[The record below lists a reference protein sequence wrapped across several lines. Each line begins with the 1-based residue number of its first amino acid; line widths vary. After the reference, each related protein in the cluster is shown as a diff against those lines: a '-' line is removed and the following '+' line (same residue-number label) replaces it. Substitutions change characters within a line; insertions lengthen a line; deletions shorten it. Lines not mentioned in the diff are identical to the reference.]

1 MAQGEISNYFI
12 DGAVATSNGYRSKK
26 VNIPFATNTKST
38 GPRLNVKLVYSKF
51 DPADGDAEFR
61 AAFPSIRNKAA
72 NRFILHYFPE
82 YYTFYRVLVRN
93 KERSIGSF
101 IDTQEM
107 GYRRLREAI
116 KDNLLP
122 RYYTSATKPET
133 ESVVMAFL
141 NQFRFGLTASE
152 VETLKFSTGQSSPIY
167 NKIRN
172 LQAPAAT
179 ELAYFYT
186 HSPVEMKT
194 LLTLLELIPTGTQ
207 VDASFE
213 LFNSDENITPGSKT
227 TTLQIS
233 SFMADSQAA
242 NDGLSAYQQQLD
254 GFEGS
259 LPINLN
265 FTDMQKGVF
274 TILNGV
280 IMQNLMRDLT
290 DVHNS
295 ATVGGPY
302 LDFAAADSLEI
313 TFGTK
318 REHGDVPSKTCI
330 ASIKY
335 FVAQSSLSQ
344 QHMRVGYM
352 TNILYNKEFSNQLVL
367 STLKN
372 YEFLVRS
379 MRAADALGGPNLSF
393 TNFLDENAGDFG
405 LEGNTVWE
413 DIPNPAA
420 VIEDMNLKEA
430 VRLGIIDLEDVKHLE
445 KGFEAFLTP
454 EQLERYKREVLENP
468 EFQKKLKAAKK
479 KMAFSTAK
487 DINKIII
494 GFLEGSPEGV
504 GIKKNSPL
512 GQFIRKIGIQELAM
526 EAMICATF
534 GLAPSFARIG
544 RAAQGAL
551 QQTQAGIQQGG
562 GLIKDAAT
570 DIAVTAAKIRLA
582 QLGRP
587 PKPPKSS
594 IKLPKPDK
602 KMFEPPTLDKE
613 LWESLKKS
621 ILDSLMKGAMEVI
634 KALAALLK
642 ELCKINNPYAQ
653 DEGATD
659 VGDLVRDNLDQNFKD
674 APAISNE
681 SALDQMFGNDGLTPE
696 QVLGDGINRGYL
708 SDLSVI
714 LTSMEICFLFT
725 DRSQV
730 TDFTLDK
737 IVDFNLTYPDLQI
750 QQNLNTPTAV
760 LSFFANLSRFVD
772 ITDLCNK
779 IATDLYNA
787 NIDNI
792 CLVEEKAPEL
802 IDKILED
809 LATNGMELDSPFPY
823 NLQCPLRED
832 YINNPLVS
840 STIPSFLE
848 SVQEAVEIEFVNGLS
863 AALQILKEPVIT
875 SSKSSSKIADT
886 LQAAG
891 LLGGTGQGPDQFSE
905 FGPDLDAAAAD
916 KADDIMKKVTD
927 VFATIQEKI
936 ENLDQYCDVATLLGA
951 EGQDIVGITSAI
963 ISVLLNF
970 TRDPGF
976 INAIRDIDR
985 RLSELSA
992 AANSAAGL
1000 SSVAT
1005 QYEFPV
1011 SFREDFAAYIDK
1023 QSAEVAFGAI
1033 APAWNGADPDINL
1046 SDIKTLATTN
1056 SSLPDP
1062 TTDVNNNFGHLKAT
1076 SAAPRSSG
1084 GWLPLTLDYRFP
1096 TKAVPFIEEEGN
1108 LIDETTGD
1116 PVRVGGKIIPKFVV
1130 RDSNTPDDYLR
1141 LTFLPASSAGAD
1153 VQFSMNSNLFGNS
1166 FLSQFSADES
1176 LSRDYSN
1183 STAQFDMNTYVTPFA
1198 SVLYSKLR
1206 ANNVTTLA
1214 GVSEH
1219 SWQVAAQ
1226 IMAKNPDAGSDYDLA
1241 GHQGRRKESQ
1251 ATISS
1256 ILFPALYAGHAETM
1270 FDFIL
1275 KNGIFDTPRLD
1286 SLNFF
1291 FDNRGCIPDN
1301 VADLLDMGPGTSACG
1316 TSILDEVNE
1325 ELLQALCHDGADPDD
1340 LNPQGT
1346 QIRDVV
1352 RHFSFLVLLQ
1362 IHIAQFVVKNIFV
1375 FSAFEIDDLL
1385 TMGTIKEFMAVNI
1398 RNQVQ
1403 SLIETKPIVG
1413 ENLVKYYNKKI
1424 QRATVINQGGL
1435 LDTDGNVVFPPTKR
1449 FRQSDVPAII
1459 EYMTK
1464 DRITKSRCAVANAV
1478 KRSSS
1483 LTSPKDFDRV
1493 FVEDVLT
1500 VVPSFFGARIVG
1512 TQYRPGALDPP
1523 MLQVRQHDSD
1533 TDAPMNKFYPSLPT
1547 VQPGSPEGDTARPQ
1561 LLNNIPSYFGGSE
1574 GIKHQASL
1582 SPAVWRG
1589 FNRKMKYGKIVLERQ
1604 VVWDSVV
1611 STNNEGI
1618 PQIFEKTTGFEYGL
1632 EKDLFEQ
1639 VLYNQL
1645 MRGAWIAGVDFQLA
1659 LEFTNLRFK
1668 YNIVYYMPTVHHGS
1682 GAQDDQPGSIEDI
1695 FGGATPFYNKSSGGT
1710 RSDHKLHGMELS
1722 RYVLTSLSPTAE
1734 LPLSPSIDTLES
1746 EAVLRRI
1753 ENPEPPTLDNPQ
1765 GGPYFEEVQRPV
1777 LQTLLSN
1784 YGTTV
1789 SDSELELI
1797 VNDPVFKDYFDK
1809 SINRSVTSLVPILE
1823 NFYLTSNF
1831 FPKMDN
1837 ILQGAKDRCLGIYI
1851 DSILNQTPQPP
1862 RRTVSPQALAA
1873 AGKDPEDPL
1882 AGLTTS
1888 ARDFIL
1894 KMLIETPINI
1904 LRGVAET
1911 MDPHVGI
1918 TKIIREVTAIAFNEM
1933 AKGMDVSPPVRF
1945 LRDGP
1950 APQMQQG
1957 PTGAGQDGPAYADN
1971 APAGTQMYTYDDDPE
1986 LEYARAPGGEWMVRT
2001 RGFTTKWTSLPPGG
2015 GATGI
2020 NTADLEV
2027 NAVPL
2032 NAADYYSSLPEQ
2044 LRGLVEYKIPGD
2056 VVNDYA
2062 TFTNLA
2068 GDETFWAT
2076 RKRAASESWENATRV
2091 TSPTLIQRLADNAVP
2106 RYSTAQHGTTLNQ
2119 ADLDAAA
2126 AEIQASL
2133 AELPASR
2140 PPLSEV
2146 DPGPNVVNEDVR
2158 ILQAK
2163 LQGLAATQ
2171 DPPSVLSIGH
2181 WSSLPGWEVDGR
2193 FGDRT
2198 KISVEALQTWAV
2210 GQDWAT
2216 TVSMDGAMDDAT
2228 WDALERALTEQAE
2241 AHLEAQAGTGGGI
2254 LPNLKGEN
2262 IMKLLFC
2269 LLEMGMQDAKT
2280 GFNLGNGPKNS
2291 PDWENFVGLPDGNTS
2306 PNLGPGSN
2314 SFAAFIGNPVDF
2326 KKTKDEGMV
2335 FPDSILTYA
2344 QGDPDPRDP
2353 RNTIP
2358 DDLRGS
2364 IFPKFSMDGVDF
2376 TGTLLG
2382 LLMLPP
2388 GPFGIVYLLLMLLG
2402 KELEDALT
2410 PDEDG
2415 TATDGPTNVSEEQS
2429 GERC

>member
-1 MAQGEISNYFI
+1 MATGEISNYFI
-12 DGAVATSNGYRSKK
+12 DGAAATSNGYRSKK
-26 VNIPFATNTKST
+26 VNIPFATNTKSA
-38 GPRLNVKLVYSKF
+38 GPRLNVKLVYPKF
-51 DPADGDAEFR
+51 DRANGDAAFR
-61 AAFPSIRNKAA
+61 GASSSINNKAA
-72 NRFILHYFPE
+72 NRLILHYFPE

-93 KERSIGSF
+93 KDRSLGSF
-101 IDTQEM
+101 IDDQEM

-116 KDNLLP
+116 KEGLQSG
-122 RYYTSATKPET
+122 YYTSATKPAT
-133 ESVVMAFL
+133 ESVVIAFL
-141 NQFRFGLTASE
+141 NKFRFGLTASE
-152 VETLKFSTGQSSPIY
+152 VDILKMSTGQSSPIY
-167 NKIRN
+167 NKIRS
-172 LQAPAAT
+172 LQAPAPT

-207 VDASFE
+207 VSTSFE

-233 SFMADSQAA
+233 SFMADNKAA

-274 TILNGV
+274 TILNSV
-280 IMQNLMRDLT
+280 IMPNLMRDIT
-290 DVHNS
+290 DVHNM

-302 LDFAAADSLEI
+302 LDFSDADSLQI
-313 TFGTK
+313 TFGTR

-335 FVAQSSLSQ
+335 FVAHSSLSQ

-352 TNILYNKEFSNQLVL
+352 TNILYNKEFSDQLVL

-372 YEFLVRS
+372 YEFLVRAMKAS
-379 MRAADALGGPNLSF
+379 ELFGGPNLSF
-393 TNFLDENAGDFG
+393 TQFLDENKGDFG
-405 LEGNTVWE
+405 LEGNTIWE

-420 VIEDMNLKEA
+420 AVEDMNLKEA
-430 VRLGIIDLEDVKHLE
+430 VRLGIIDLEDVKGLE
-445 KGFEAFLTP
+445 KGFQASLTP
-454 EQLERYKREVLENP
+454 EQLERYKREVTENP

-487 DINKIII
+487 DINKVII
-494 GFLEGSPEGV
+494 GFLEGGPEGL
-504 GIKKNSPL
+504 GIKKDSPL
-512 GQFIRKIGIQELAM
+512 GLFIRKIGIQDLAM

-534 GLAPSFARIG
+534 GLAPSFARVG

-551 QQTQAGIQQGG
+551 QQTQAASQQA
-562 GLIKDAAT
+562 DAA
-570 DIAVTAAKIRLA
+570 VTSLAAKAAKIRLA
-582 QLGRP
+582 QLGNP
-587 PKPPKSS
+587 PKPPEPS
-594 IKLPKPDK
+594 ITMPKVDK
-602 KMFEPPTLDKE
+602 KKFEPPTLDKE
-613 LWESLKKS
+613 VWEKLRKS
-621 ILDSLMKGAMEVI
+621 VLDGLMKGAMEVI
-634 KALAALLK
+634 KSLAALLK
-642 ELCKINNPYAQ
+642 ELCTINNPYAQ

-696 QVLGDGINRGYL
+696 QVLGDGSIDNKGYL

-730 TDFTLDK
+730 SDFTLEK
-737 IVDFNLTYPDLQI
+737 IVDFNLTSPDPQI
-750 QQNLNTPTAV
+750 KQNLNTPTAV

-823 NLQCPLRED
+823 NLQCPLRKD
-832 YINNPLVS
+832 YISNPLVTT
-840 STIPSFLE
+840 TIPDFLGA
-848 SVQEAVEIEFVNGLS
+848 VQEAVEIEFVNGLS

-875 SSKSSSKIADT
+875 SSESSAQIAGT
-886 LQAAG
+886 LRATG

-905 FGPDLDAAAAD
+905 FGPDLDAAAAA
-916 KADDIMKKVTD
+916 KSDDIMKKVTEI
-927 VFATIQEKI
+927 FGTIQDKVDHI
-936 ENLDQYCDVATLLGA
+936 DQFCDVGALLGV
-951 EGQDIVGITSAI
+951 EGQDLVGVTQAI
-963 ISVLLNF
+963 ISVLSNF
-970 TRDPGF
+970 VQHPDF
-976 INAIRDIDR
+976 INAVRDIDR

-992 AANSAAGL
+992 AANSSAGL

-1011 SFREDFAAYIDK
+1011 SFREEFASYIDK
-1023 QSAEVAFGAI
+1023 QSAEVQAAFGTF
-1033 APAWNGADPDINL
+1033 APLWNGEDPNINL
-1046 SDIKTLATTN
+1046 VDTKQLATRTIQ
-1056 SSLPDP
+1056 SPVSQE
-1062 TTDVNNNFGHLKAT
+1062 FGQLKAT
-1076 SAAPRSSG
+1076 SNAPSPIAG
-1084 GWLPLTLDYRFP
+1084 KFMPLTLDYRFP
-1096 TKAVPFIEEEGN
+1096 TKAAPFIEEDG
-1108 LIDETTGD
+1108 TTIAIG
-1116 PVRVGGKIIPKFVV
+1116 GGKRIPRFVV
-1130 RDSNTPDDYLR
+1130 RPSNTPDDYLR
-1141 LTFLPASSAGAD
+1141 LTFSPASSAGAD
-1153 VQFSMNSNLFGNS
+1153 VQFSMNSDLFGNS
-1166 FLSQFSADES
+1166 FLSHFSSDEP
-1176 LSRDYSN
+1176 LSRDYTITEG
-1183 STAQFDMNTYVTPFA
+1183 TAGGTNINTYLTPFTN
-1198 SVLYSKLR
+1198 VLYSKLR
-1206 ANNVTTLA
+1206 ASA
-1214 GVSEH
+1214 GLGG
-1219 SWQVAAQ
+1219 QQLFAA
-1226 IMAKNPDAGSDYDLA
+1226 AASFAESLRKDPDAGSDFDLTE
-1241 GHQGRRKESQ
+1241 HQSERIQVKG
-1251 ATISS
+1251 TISS
-1256 ILFPALYAGHAETM
+1256 ILFPALYAGQTEAM
-1270 FDFIL
+1270 FDFIQR
-1275 KNGIFDTPRLD
+1275 NGIFDTPRLD

-1301 VADLLDMGPGTSACG
+1301 VADLLDMGPGTNACG
-1316 TSILDEVNE
+1316 PSILDEVNE

-1375 FSAFEIDDLL
+1375 FSAFEIDDLMTL
-1385 TMGTIKEFMAVNI
+1385 GTIKEFMAVNI

-1424 QRATVINQGGL
+1424 QRAPVINQGGL
-1435 LDTDGNVVFPPTKR
+1435 LDTDGNVVFSPTKR

-1478 KRSSS
+1478 KRSSD

-1493 FVEDVLT
+1493 FVEDILT
-1500 VVPSFFGARIVG
+1500 VVPSFFGARILG
-1512 TQYRPGALDPP
+1512 TQYTPNPHSSQP
-1523 MLQVRQHDSD
+1523 VIQVRQQSSTTGVSENGFYAGLHTSPSHD
-1533 TDAPMNKFYPSLPT
+1533 
-1547 VQPGSPEGDTARPQ
+1547 PGGHIDERTA
-1561 LLNNIPSYFGGSE
+1561 LMNNIPSYFGGSE
-1574 GIKHQASL
+1574 GVLTGNWVGTAE
-1582 SPAVWRG
+1582 PAMWRG
-1589 FNRKMKYGKIVLERQ
+1589 FDRQMKYGKIVLERQ
-1604 VVWDSVV
+1604 VIWDSVERHGGGV
-1611 STNNEGI
+1611 PPI
-1618 PQIFEKTTGFEYGL
+1618 LEKTTGAEYGL

-1639 VLYNQL
+1639 VLYNDSL
-1645 MRGAWIAGVDFQLA
+1645 KTGGNSPGADLSVPLG
-1659 LEFTNLRFK
+1659 FTNLRFK
-1668 YNIVYYMPTVHHGS
+1668 YNIVYYMPTVHS
-1682 GAQDDQPGSIEDI
+1682 PTSDQPMAIYEI
-1695 FGGATPFYNKSSGGT
+1695 FSQNYPFYANSFHGT
-1710 RSDHKLHGMELS
+1710 RADHKLSGMELS
-1722 RYVLTSLSPTAE
+1722 RYVLTSLNGH
-1734 LPLSPSIDTLES
+1734 LPLRSYISTDDEEET
-1746 EAVLRRI
+1746 I
-1753 ENPEPPTLDNPQ
+1753 EVVNYPQ
-1765 GGPYFEEVQRPV
+1765 PGGTVNTVYQTIRRPV
-1777 LQTLLSN
+1777 LQNVLSS

-1789 SDSELELI
+1789 SDSELQLI
-1797 VNDPVFKDYFDK
+1797 VLDDVFKDYFDK
-1809 SINRSVTSLVPILE
+1809 SINRSVTALVPILE
-1823 NFYLTSNF
+1823 NFYLTTNF

-1851 DSILNQTPQPP
+1851 DSILDQTPQPP
-1862 RRTVSPQALAA
+1862 APTVSPQALAA
-1873 AGKDPEDPL
+1873 AGMDPEDPF

-1918 TKIIREVTAIAFNEM
+1918 SKIIRDISAAVFNEM
-1933 AKGMDVSPPVRF
+1933 AKGIDVSPPVKF

-1950 APQMQQG
+1950 TPQ
-1957 PTGAGQDGPAYADN
+1957 PTSPPPGAGQDGPAYADN
-1971 APAGTQMYTYDDDPE
+1971 APAGTQMYTYGHDSE
-1986 LEYARAPGGEWMVRT
+1986 LEYARVPGGGWMIRK
-2001 RGFTTKWTSLPPGG
+2001 RGFTTKWTTLPPGG
-2015 GATGI
+2015 GTTGI
-2020 NTADLEV
+2020 NIVDLER
-2027 NAVPL
+2027 NAEPL
-2032 NAADYYSSLPEQ
+2032 NAASYYSLLPEQ

-2076 RKRAASESWENATRV
+2076 RKRSANTSWEESTRV
-2091 TSPTLIQRLADNAVP
+2091 TSPTLIQRLTDNAVP

-2119 ADLDAAA
+2119 ADLDEAA

-2140 PPLSEV
+2140 PTLSINA
-2146 DPGPNVVNEDVR
+2146 PGPNVVNEDVR

-2163 LQGLAATQ
+2163 LEGLAANQ
-2171 DPPSVLSIGH
+2171 DPPSVLSIGIA
-2181 WSSLPGWEVDGR
+2181 PQGVDGR
-2193 FGDRT
+2193 FGPAT
-2198 KISVEALQTWAV
+2198 KASVEALQA
-2210 GQDWAT
+2210 WAT
-2216 TVSMDGAMDDAT
+2216 NVPMTGEMDGAT
-2228 WDALERALTEQAE
+2228 WAALEDALTEQAQ
-2241 AHLEAQAGTGGGI
+2241 AHLEAQAGTGGGL

-2262 IMKLLFC
+2262 IMNLLFC
-2269 LLEMGMQDAKT
+2269 LLEMGMQEAAT

-2291 PDWENFVGLPDGNTS
+2291 PDWTRFTANSDSLTMGPPGFGENSRSL
-2306 PNLGPGSN
+2306 
-2314 SFAAFIGNPVDF
+2314 AAFIGNPVVAFGDGTGNGNIGDVRL
-2326 KKTKDEGMV
+2326 KYGV
-2335 FPDSILTYA
+2335 
-2344 QGDPDPRDP
+2344 GDPDPRDP

-2358 DDLRGS
+2358 QELRDNL
-2364 IFPKFSMDGVDF
+2364 FPRITMDGVDF
-2376 TGTLLG
+2376 TGTFLG

-2415 TATDGPTNVSEEQS
+2415 TTTDGATNVSEEQS
-2429 GERC
+2429 AERC

>member
-12 DGAVATSNGYRSKK
+12 DGAAAISDGYRSKK
-26 VNIPFATNTKST
+26 VNIPFATNTKSI
-38 GPRLNVKLVYSKF
+38 GPRLNVKLTYSKF
-51 DPADGDAEFR
+51 DSANGDAEFR
-61 AAFPSIRNKAA
+61 AAIPNIKNKAA

-101 IDTQEM
+101 IDIQEM
-107 GYRRLREAI
+107 GYRRLRRAI
-116 KDNLLP
+116 KDSIQP
-122 RYYTSATKPET
+122 RYYTSATKPAT

-141 NQFRFGLTASE
+141 NQFKFGLTASE
-152 VETLKFSTGQSSPIY
+152 VEALKFSTGQSSPIY

-172 LQAPAAT
+172 LHAPAAT

-207 VDASFE
+207 VSTSFE

-233 SFMADSQAA
+233 SFMADNKAA

-302 LDFAAADSLEI
+302 LDFSAADSLEI
-313 TFGTK
+313 TFGKK
-318 REHGDVPSKTCI
+318 REHGTTATKTAI
-330 ASIKY
+330 SSIKY

-379 MRAADALGGPNLSF
+379 MRAADAFGGPNLSF

-405 LEGNTVWE
+405 LEGNTIWE

-420 VIEDMNLKEA
+420 VVEDMNLKEA
-430 VRLGIIDLEDVKHLE
+430 VRLGIIDLEDVKNLE

-454 EQLERYKREVLENP
+454 EQLERYKREVIENP
-468 EFQKKLKAAKK
+468 EFQKKLKAAKR

-551 QQTQAGIQQGG
+551 QQTQAATE
-562 GLIKDAAT
+562 AAGAT
-570 DIAVTAAKIRLA
+570 ATSLVATAAKIRLA

-587 PKPPKSS
+587 PKPPKPS
-594 IKLPKPDK
+594 IKLPKANK

-621 ILDSLMKGAMEVI
+621 MLDSLMKGAMEVI
-634 KALAALLK
+634 KSLAALLK

-681 SALDQMFGNDGLTPE
+681 SALDQMFGSDGLTPE
-696 QVLGDGINRGYL
+696 QVLGDGTIDNRGYL
-708 SDLSVI
+708 SDLSAI

-730 TDFTLDK
+730 SDFTLDK
-737 IVDFNLTYPDLQI
+737 IVDFNLTYPDPQI

-823 NLQCPLRED
+823 NLQCPLRAD
-832 YINNPLVS
+832 YISNPLVS
-840 STIPSFLE
+840 STIPSFLG
-848 SVQEAVEIEFVNGLS
+848 SIQEAVEIEFVNGLS

-886 LQAAG
+886 LRSTG
-891 LLGGTGQGPDQFSE
+891 LIGGTGQGPDQFSE
-905 FGPDLDAAAAD
+905 FGPDLDAAAAA
-916 KADDIMKKVTD
+916 KSDDIMKQVND
-927 VFATIQEKI
+927 VFGTIQNKI
-936 ENLDQYCDVATLLGA
+936 DHLDQFCDVGALLGV
-951 EGQDIVGITSAI
+951 EGQDLVGVTQTIM
-963 ISVLLNF
+963 SVLSNF
-970 TRDPGF
+970 VQNPDF
-976 INAIRDIDR
+976 INAVRDIDR

-1011 SFREDFAAYIDK
+1011 SFREDFASYIDK
-1023 QSAEVAFGAI
+1023 QSAEVGSAFGTI
-1033 APAWNGADPDINL
+1033 APRWNGEDPN
-1046 SDIKTLATTN
+1046 IKLTETKQLAMRTIQAPV
-1056 SSLPDP
+1056 SQE
-1062 TTDVNNNFGHLKAT
+1062 FGQLKAIS
-1076 SAAPRSSG
+1076 SAPTPIAG
-1084 GWLPLTLDYRFP
+1084 KFMPLTLNYKFP
-1096 TKAVPFIEEEGN
+1096 TKAVHFIEEEGN
-1108 LIDETTGD
+1108 LTDATTGN
-1116 PVRVGGKIIPKFVV
+1116 PVRVGGKIIPRFVV
-1130 RDSNTPDDYLR
+1130 RPSNAPDDYLR
-1141 LTFLPASSAGAD
+1141 LTFSPASSAGAD
-1153 VQFSMNSNLFGNS
+1153 VQFSMNSDLFGNG
-1166 FLSQFSADES
+1166 FLSQFSDPGP
-1176 LSRDYSN
+1176 LSRDYSIT
-1183 STAQFDMNTYVTPFA
+1183 SGAPGGTDINTYVSPFTN
-1198 SVLYSKLR
+1198 VLYSKLR
-1206 ANNVTTLA
+1206 SKGVTTINGLT
-1214 GVSEH
+1214 EPIFD
-1219 SWQVAAQ
+1219 
-1226 IMAKNPDAGSDYDLA
+1226 IMTKNPDAGSDFDLP
-1241 GHQGRRKESQ
+1241 SQ
-1251 ATISS
+1251 LSERIHVKGTISS
-1256 ILFPALYAGHAETM
+1256 ILFPALYAGQTEAM

-1275 KNGIFDTPRLD
+1275 SNGIFDTPRLD

-1301 VADLLDMGPGTSACG
+1301 VADLLDMGPGISACG
-1316 TSILDEVNE
+1316 PSILDEVNE

-1375 FSAFEIDDLL
+1375 FSAFEIDDLM

-1424 QRATVINQGGL
+1424 QRAPVINQGGL

-1478 KRSSS
+1478 KRSSN
-1483 LTSPKDFDRV
+1483 LTNPKDFDRV

-1500 VVPSFFGARIVG
+1500 VVPSFFGARICG
-1512 TQYRPGALDPP
+1512 TQWIPGVNVSPRI
-1523 MLQVRQHDSD
+1523 QVRQLDSSTD
-1533 TDAPMNKFYPSLPT
+1533 TPMNAFYNGLPAGLG
-1547 VQPGSPEGDTARPQ
+1547 PGLHARVA

-1574 GIKHQASL
+1574 GVLKGNWAVDEGR
-1582 SPAVWRG
+1582 PAKWRG
-1589 FNRKMKYGKIVLERQ
+1589 FDRQMKYGKIVLERQ
-1604 VVWDSVV
+1604 VIWDSVARPHGAGLPV
-1611 STNNEGI
+1611 PRILER
-1618 PQIFEKTTGFEYGL
+1618 TTGAEYGL

-1639 VLYNQL
+1639 VLYNEL
-1645 MRGAWIAGVDFQLA
+1645 LKTGAGVMATGADLSVP

-1668 YNIVYYMPTVHHGS
+1668 YNIVYYMPTVS
-1682 GAQDDQPGSIEDI
+1682 NQASNDQPTTI
-1695 FGGATPFYNKSSGGT
+1695 FEIYSQDNPFYSDPSHGT
-1710 RSDHKLHGMELS
+1710 RADHKLRYPSGPELS
-1722 RYVLTSLSPTAE
+1722 RYVLTSLNGH
-1734 LPLSPSIDTLES
+1734 LPLRSSISTDDTEFISITQQVPGDANLDGI
-1746 EAVLRRI
+1746 EAPGETVL
-1753 ENPEPPTLDNPQ
+1753 Q
-1765 GGPYFEEVQRPV
+1765 EVRQNRPV
-1777 LQTLLSN
+1777 LKTILSE

-1789 SDSELELI
+1789 SDSELQLI
-1797 VNDPVFKDYFDK
+1797 VNDAVFKDYFDK

-1862 RRTVSPQALAA
+1862 GRTVSPQALAA
-1873 AGKDPEDPL
+1873 AGMDPEDPL

-1918 TKIIREVTAIAFNEM
+1918 TKIIREITAHVFNEM
-1933 AKGMDVSPPVRF
+1933 AKGIDVSPPVKF

-1950 APQMQQG
+1950 TPQPQQG
-1957 PTGAGQDGPAYADN
+1957 PPAAGQEGPAYADN

-1986 LEYARAPGGEWMVRT
+1986 LEYARVPGGEWMVRK
-2001 RGFTTKWTSLPPGG
+2001 RGFTTKWTPLAPGG
-2015 GATGI
+2015 STGI
-2020 NTADLEV
+2020 NIADLV
-2027 NAVPL
+2027 QHAVPL
-2032 NAADYYSSLPEQ
+2032 NAADYYSLLPEQ

-2062 TFTNLA
+2062 TFTNID
-2068 GDETFWAT
+2068 GTETFWAT
-2076 RKRAASESWENATRV
+2076 RKRAANKSWTEATRV
-2091 TSPTLIQRLADNAVP
+2091 TSPTLIQRLVDNAVP
-2106 RYSTAQHGTTLNQ
+2106 RYSTAQHGTTLTQ
-2119 ADLDAAA
+2119 TDLDENAAA
-2126 AEIQASL
+2126 IQASL

-2140 PPLSEV
+2140 PELSI
-2146 DPGPNVVNEDVR
+2146 DNPGPGVVNEDVR
-2158 ILQAK
+2158 ILQSK
-2163 LQGLAATQ
+2163 LEGLAANQ
-2171 DPPSVLSIGH
+2171 DPPSVLSIGIA
-2181 WSSLPGWEVDGR
+2181 PQGVDGR
-2193 FGDRT
+2193 FGNAT
-2198 KISVEALQTWAV
+2198 KASVEALQA
-2210 GQDWAT
+2210 WAT
-2216 TVSMDGAMDDAT
+2216 NVPATGVMDGAT
-2228 WDALERALTEQAE
+2228 WAALEDALTEQAQ

-2254 LPNLKGEN
+2254 LPNIKGED

-2269 LLEMGMQDAKT
+2269 LLEMGMQDAAT

-2291 PDWENFVGLPDGNTS
+2291 PDWQNFVGTPGG
-2306 PNLGPGSN
+2306 PPGFGPGSN
-2314 SFAAFIGNPVDF
+2314 TLANFIGNPIDF
-2326 KKTKDEGMV
+2326 VQSASPMEPVLKYSQGM
-2335 FPDSILTYA
+2335 D
-2344 QGDPDPRDP
+2344 DPRDP
-2353 RNTIP
+2353 RNNIP
-2358 DDLRGS
+2358 QELRDNL
-2364 IFPKFSMDGVDF
+2364 FPRITMDGVDF
-2376 TGTLLG
+2376 TGTFLG

-2402 KELEDALT
+2402 KELEGALT

-2415 TATDGPTNVSEEQS
+2415 TAVDGNQLVSGEQS

>member
-1 MAQGEISNYFI
+1 MAQGEISSYFI
-12 DGAVATSNGYRSKK
+12 DGAAATSNGYRSKK
-26 VNIPFATNTKST
+26 ANIPFATNTKST
-38 GPRLNVKLVYSKF
+38 GPRLNVKLLYSKF
-51 DPADGDAEFR
+51 DPANGDADFR

-82 YYTFYRVLVRN
+82 YYTFYRVLVRD

-107 GYRRLREAI
+107 GYRRLRETI

-122 RYYTSATKPET
+122 RYYTSATKPAT

-233 SFMADSQAA
+233 SFMADNKAA
-242 NDGLSAYQQQLD
+242 NDGLGAYQQQLD

-379 MRAADALGGPNLSF
+379 MRAADAFGGPNLSF
-393 TNFLDENAGDFG
+393 TDFLDENAGDFG

-420 VIEDMNLKEA
+420 VVEDMNLKEA
-430 VRLGIIDLEDVKHLE
+430 VRLGIIDLEDVKSLE

-454 EQLERYKREVLENP
+454 EQLDRYKREVIENP
-468 EFQKKLKAAKK
+468 EFQKKLKAAKR

-544 RAAQGAL
+544 RAAQSAL
-551 QQTQAGIQQGG
+551 QQTQAGTSRGASLGG
-562 GLIKDAAT
+562 TATSLAAK
-570 DIAVTAAKIRLA
+570 AAKIRLA

-587 PKPPKSS
+587 PKAPKPS
-594 IKLPKPDK
+594 IKLPKVNK

-621 ILDSLMKGAMEVI
+621 MLDSLMKGAMEVI
-634 KALAALLK
+634 KSLAALLK

-696 QVLGDGINRGYL
+696 QVLGDGTIDNKGYL
-708 SDLSVI
+708 SDLSAI

-840 STIPSFLE
+840 STIPSFLG

-875 SSKSSSKIADT
+875 SSESTAQIAGV

-891 LLGGTGQGPDQFSE
+891 LIGGTGPGPDQFSE
-905 FGPDLDAAAAD
+905 FGPDLDASAAD
-916 KADDIMKKVTD
+916 KADDIMKKVTE
-927 VFATIQEKI
+927 VFQTIEDKI
-936 ENLDQYCDVATLLGA
+936 NHLDRYCDVGALLGV
-951 EGQDIVGITSAI
+951 EGQDLVGVTQTI

-970 TRDPGF
+970 VQQGDF
-976 INAIRDIDR
+976 INAIRDLDR

-1011 SFREDFAAYIDK
+1011 SFREDFASYIDK
-1023 QSAEVAFGAI
+1023 QSAEVQAAFGTFS
-1033 APAWNGADPDINL
+1033 PTWNGTDPNINL
-1046 SDIKTLATTN
+1046 VDTKQLATRTIQRPV
-1056 SSLPDP
+1056 SQE
-1062 TTDVNNNFGHLKAT
+1062 FGQLKAT
-1076 SAAPRSSG
+1076 SNAPSPIAG
-1084 GWLPLTLDYRFP
+1084 KFMPLTLDYRFP
-1096 TKAVPFIEEEGN
+1096 TKAAPFIEEDGN
-1108 LIDETTGD
+1108 LLNEITGL

-1166 FLSQFSADES
+1166 FLSQFSDPGP
-1176 LSRDYSN
+1176 LSRDYSIT
-1183 STAQFDMNTYVTPFA
+1183 SGTPGGTDINTYVSPFTN
-1198 SVLYSKLR
+1198 VLYSKLR
-1206 ANNVTTLA
+1206 ASAGLGGQQIGTA
-1214 GVSEH
+1214 AAAFGVS
-1219 SWQVAAQ
+1219 
-1226 IMAKNPDAGSDYDLA
+1226 MRKDPDAGSDFDLTE
-1241 GHQGRRKESQ
+1241 HQDERTHVKG
-1251 ATISS
+1251 TISS
-1256 ILFPALYAGHAETM
+1256 ILFPALYAGQTEAM
-1270 FDFIL
+1270 FDFIQR
-1275 KNGIFDTPRLD
+1275 NGIFDTPRLD

-1291 FDNRGCIPDN
+1291 FDNRSCIPDN
-1301 VADLLDMGPGTSACG
+1301 VADLLDMGPGTNACG
-1316 TSILDEVNE
+1316 PSILDEVNE

-1375 FSAFEIDDLL
+1375 FSAFEIDDLMTL
-1385 TMGTIKEFMAVNI
+1385 GTIKEFMAVNI

-1403 SLIETKPIVG
+1403 KLIETKPIVG

-1424 QRATVINQGGL
+1424 QRAPVINQGGL

-1478 KRSSS
+1478 KRSSD

-1500 VVPSFFGARIVG
+1500 VVPSFFGARILG
-1512 TQYRPGALDPP
+1512 TQYTPNISSDQP
-1523 MLQVRQHDSD
+1523 MIQVRQQNSSTGISENGFYGALHTSPTHD
-1533 TDAPMNKFYPSLPT
+1533 
-1547 VQPGSPEGDTARPQ
+1547 PGGHIDERTA
-1561 LLNNIPSYFGGSE
+1561 LMNNIPSYFGGSE
-1574 GIKHQASL
+1574 GVLTGNWVGIAE
-1582 SPAVWRG
+1582 PAKWRG
-1589 FNRKMKYGKIVLERQ
+1589 FDRQMKYGKIVLERQ
-1604 VVWDSVV
+1604 VIWDSVERHGGV
-1611 STNNEGI
+1611 PPI
-1618 PQIFEKTTGFEYGL
+1618 LEKTTGAEYGL

-1639 VLYNQL
+1639 VLYNDSL
-1645 MRGAWIAGVDFQLA
+1645 KTGGNSPGADLSVP

-1668 YNIVYYMPTVHHGS
+1668 YNIVYYMPTVHS
-1682 GAQDDQPGSIEDI
+1682 PTSDQPMAISEI
-1695 FGGATPFYNKSSGGT
+1695 FSQANPFYSDAFHGT
-1710 RSDHKLHGMELS
+1710 RADHKLSGMELS
-1722 RYVLTSLSPTAE
+1722 RYVLTSLNGH
-1734 LPLSPSIDTLES
+1734 LPLRSYISTDDTELISITQQVSGDANDDGITAPGETILQV
-1746 EAVLRRI
+1746 AWQ
-1753 ENPEPPTLDNPQ
+1753 N
-1765 GGPYFEEVQRPV
+1765 RPV
-1777 LQTLLSN
+1777 LKTILSE

-1789 SDSELELI
+1789 SDSELQLI
-1797 VNDPVFKDYFDK
+1797 VNDAIFKDYFDK

-1862 RRTVSPQALAA
+1862 GRTVSPQALAA
-1873 AGKDPEDPL
+1873 AGLDPEDPL

-1918 TKIIREVTAIAFNEM
+1918 SKIIREITAHVFNEM
-1933 AKGMDVSPPVRF
+1933 AKGIDVSPPVKF

-1950 APQMQQG
+1950 APAVQQG
-1957 PTGAGQDGPAYADN
+1957 PPAAQQEGPAYADN
-1971 APAGTQMYTYDDDPE
+1971 APAGTQMYTYDDDSE
-1986 LEYARAPGGEWMVRT
+1986 LEYARVPGGGWMIRK
-2001 RGFTTKWTSLPPGG
+2001 RGFTTKWTPLASPGS
-2015 GATGI
+2015 TGI
-2020 NTADLEV
+2020 SIVDLEQ
-2027 NAVPL
+2027 NAEPL

-2062 TFTNLA
+2062 TFTNSA
-2068 GDETFWAT
+2068 GTETFWAT
-2076 RKRAASESWENATRV
+2076 RKRAGNTSWENATRV

-2140 PPLSEV
+2140 PTLSEEN
-2146 DPGPNVVNEDVR
+2146 PGPNVVNEDVR

-2181 WSSLPGWEVDGR
+2181 WGSLPGWEVDGR

-2198 KISVEALQTWAV
+2198 KISVKALQE
-2210 GQDWAT
+2210 WAT
-2216 TVSMDGAMDDAT
+2216 NVPMTGEMDGAT
-2228 WDALERALTEQAE
+2228 WAALEQALTEQAQ

-2254 LPNLKGEN
+2254 LPNIKGEN
-2262 IMKLLFC
+2262 IMNLLFC
-2269 LLEMGMQDAKT
+2269 LLEMGMQDAAT

-2291 PDWENFVGLPDGNTS
+2291 PDWENFVGDPGGG
-2306 PNLGPGSN
+2306 PGIGPGSN
-2314 SFAAFIGNPVDF
+2314 TLAAFIGNPVVPGSDPL
-2326 KKTKDEGMV
+2326 
-2335 FPDSILTYA
+2335 FPLLTYV
-2344 QGDPDPRDP
+2344 QGDNDPRDP

-2364 IFPKFSMDGVDF
+2364 IFPKFSMKGVDF

-2402 KELEDALT
+2402 RELEDALT

-2415 TATDGPTNVSEEQS
+2415 TTTDGPTNVSEEQS

>member
-1 MAQGEISNYFI
+1 MATGEISNYFI
-12 DGAVATSNGYRSKK
+12 DGAAATSNGYRSKK
-26 VNIPFATNTKST
+26 VNIPFATNTKSA
-38 GPRLNVKLVYSKF
+38 GPRLNVKLVYPKF
-51 DPADGDAEFR
+51 DRANGDAAFR
-61 AAFPSIRNKAA
+61 GASSSINNKAA
-72 NRFILHYFPE
+72 NRLILHYFPE

-93 KERSIGSF
+93 KDRSLGSF
-101 IDTQEM
+101 IDDQEM

-116 KDNLLP
+116 KEGLQSG
-122 RYYTSATKPET
+122 YYTSATKPAT
-133 ESVVMAFL
+133 ESVVIAFL
-141 NQFRFGLTASE
+141 NKFRFGLTASE
-152 VETLKFSTGQSSPIY
+152 VDILKMSTGQSSPIY
-167 NKIRN
+167 NKIRS
-172 LQAPAAT
+172 LQAPALT

-207 VDASFE
+207 VSTSFE

-233 SFMADSQAA
+233 SFMADNKAA

-280 IMQNLMRDLT
+280 IMQNLMRDIT
-290 DVHNS
+290 DVHNM

-302 LDFAAADSLEI
+302 LDFSDADSLQI
-313 TFGTK
+313 TFGTR
-318 REHGDVPSKTCI
+318 REHGDVPSQTCI

-335 FVAQSSLSQ
+335 FVAHSSLSQ

-352 TNILYNKEFSNQLVL
+352 TNILYNKAFSDQLVL

-372 YEFLVRS
+372 YEFLVRAMKAS
-379 MRAADALGGPNLSF
+379 ELFGGPNLSF
-393 TNFLDENAGDFG
+393 TQFLDENKGDFG
-405 LEGNTVWE
+405 LEGNTIWE

-420 VIEDMNLKEA
+420 AVEDMNLKEA
-430 VRLGIIDLEDVKHLE
+430 VRLGIIDLEDVKGLE
-445 KGFEAFLTP
+445 KGFQASLTP
-454 EQLERYKREVLENP
+454 EQLERYKREVTENP

-487 DINKIII
+487 DINKVII
-494 GFLEGSPEGV
+494 GFLEGGPEGV
-504 GIKKNSPL
+504 GIKKDSPL
-512 GQFIRKIGIQELAM
+512 GLFIRQIGIQDLAM

-534 GLAPSFARIG
+534 GLAPSFARVG

-551 QQTQAGIQQGG
+551 QQTQAASQQA
-562 GLIKDAAT
+562 DAA
-570 DIAVTAAKIRLA
+570 VTSLAAKAAKIRLA
-582 QLGRP
+582 QLGNP
-587 PKPPKSS
+587 PKPPEPS
-594 IKLPKPDK
+594 ITMPKVDK
-602 KMFEPPTLDKE
+602 KKFEPPTLDKE
-613 LWESLKKS
+613 VWEKLRKS
-621 ILDSLMKGAMEVI
+621 VLDGLMKGAMEVI
-634 KALAALLK
+634 KSLAALLK
-642 ELCKINNPYAQ
+642 ELCTINNPYAQ

-696 QVLGDGINRGYL
+696 QVLGDGSIDNKGYL

-730 TDFTLDK
+730 SDFTLEK
-737 IVDFNLTYPDLQI
+737 IVDFNLTSPDPQI
-750 QQNLNTPTAV
+750 KQNLNTPTAV

-823 NLQCPLRED
+823 NLQCPLRKD
-832 YINNPLVS
+832 YISNPLVTT
-840 STIPSFLE
+840 TIPDFLGA
-848 SVQEAVEIEFVNGLS
+848 VQEAVEIEFVNGLS

-875 SSKSSSKIADT
+875 SSESSAQIAGT

-905 FGPDLDAAAAD
+905 FGPDLDAAAAA
-916 KADDIMKKVTD
+916 KSDDIMKKVTEI
-927 VFATIQEKI
+927 FGTIQDKVDHI
-936 ENLDQYCDVATLLGA
+936 DQFCDVGALLGV
-951 EGQDIVGITSAI
+951 EGQDLVGVTQTI
-963 ISVLLNF
+963 ISVLSNF
-970 TRDPGF
+970 VQHPDF

-992 AANSAAGL
+992 AANSTAGL

-1011 SFREDFAAYIDK
+1011 SFREEFAEYIDK
-1023 QSAEVAFGAI
+1023 QSAEVEAAFGTF
-1033 APAWNGADPDINL
+1033 APMWNGEDPNFSLTEIYSL
-1046 SDIKTLATTN
+1046 SRRQ
-1056 SSLPDP
+1056 SLQP
-1062 TTDVNNNFGHLKAT
+1062 VSQKFGHL
-1076 SAAPRSSG
+1076 SAISSAPTPIAG
-1084 GWLPLTLDYRFP
+1084 KFMPLTLNYKFP
-1096 TKAVPFIEEEGN
+1096 TKSVPFLEEDGTLTDN
-1108 LIDETTGD
+1108 NGL
-1116 PVRVGGKIIPKFVV
+1116 PVRVGGKVVPRFVV
-1130 RDSNTPDDYLR
+1130 RPSNTPDDYLR
-1141 LTFLPASSAGAD
+1141 LTFPAASSAGAD
-1153 VQFSMNSNLFGNS
+1153 PVQFDLQSDLFGSS
-1166 FLSQFSADES
+1166 FLSHFASAEP
-1176 LSRDYSN
+1176 LSRDYTITEG
-1183 STAQFDMNTYVTPFA
+1183 TAGGTNINTYLTPFTN
-1198 SVLYSKLR
+1198 VLYSKLR
-1206 ANNVTTLA
+1206 SKGVTTIDGLI
-1214 GVSEH
+1214 
-1219 SWQVAAQ
+1219 QPMFQ
-1226 IMAKNPDAGSDYDLA
+1226 IMAKNPDAGSDFDLS
-1241 GHQGRRKESQ
+1241 SQ
-1251 ATISS
+1251 QSERIPVKATISS
-1256 ILFPALYAGHAETM
+1256 VLFPALYAGQTEAM

-1275 KNGIFDTPRLD
+1275 RNGIFDTPRLD

-1301 VADLLDMGPGTSACG
+1301 VADLLDMGPGANACG
-1316 TSILDEVNE
+1316 PSILDEVNE

-1375 FSAFEIDDLL
+1375 FSAFEIDDLM

-1424 QRATVINQGGL
+1424 QRAPVINQGGL
-1435 LDTDGNVVFPPTKR
+1435 LDAAGNVVFPPTKR

-1459 EYMTK
+1459 EHMTK

-1478 KRSSS
+1478 KRSSD

-1493 FVEDVLT
+1493 FVEDILT
-1500 VVPSFFGARIVG
+1500 VVPSFYGARICG
-1512 TQYRPGALDPP
+1512 TQWAPGVNTPP
-1523 MLQVRQHDSD
+1523 PIQVREVDPS
-1533 TDAPMNKFYPSLPT
+1533 TGKPINAFYNGLPT
-1547 VQPGSPEGDTARPQ
+1547 DLQSGGVAERVT

-1574 GIKHQASL
+1574 GVLTGNWVGTAE
-1582 SPAVWRG
+1582 PAMWRG
-1589 FNRKMKYGKIVLERQ
+1589 FDRQMKYGKIVLERQ
-1604 VVWDSVV
+1604 VIWDSVTEADRKPV
-1611 STNNEGI
+1611 PRILER
-1618 PQIFEKTTGFEYGL
+1618 TTGHEYGL

-1639 VLYNQL
+1639 VLYNESL
-1645 MRGAWIAGVDFQLA
+1645 KTGSPATAGVDSQLE

-1668 YNIVYYMPTVHHGS
+1668 YNIVYYMPTVSHRWS
-1682 GAQDDQPGSIEDI
+1682 NDQPMSI
-1695 FGGATPFYNKSSGGT
+1695 GHMASPGAPFWDSSNHGT
-1710 RSDHKLHGMELS
+1710 RADHKLWNMELS
-1722 RYVLTSLSPTAE
+1722 RYVLKSLNGH
-1734 LPLSPSIDTLES
+1734 LPLRSSISTADTEYVQGTEEYLVDDDGDGIQES
-1746 EAVLRRI
+1746 TRVRI
-1753 ENPEPPTLDNPQ
+1753 RWDH
-1765 GGPYFEEVQRPV
+1765 RPV
-1777 LQTLLSN
+1777 LKTTLSG

-1789 SDSELELI
+1789 TDSELQLI
-1797 VNDPVFKDYFDK
+1797 VNDAIFKDYFDK

-1851 DSILNQTPQPP
+1851 DSILDQTPQPP
-1862 RRTVSPQALAA
+1862 APTVSPQALAA
-1873 AGKDPEDPL
+1873 AGMNPDDPFS
-1882 AGLTTS
+1882 ALTPS
-1888 ARDFIL
+1888 AIDFIL

-1918 TKIIREVTAIAFNEM
+1918 TKIIREISAAVFNEM
-1933 AKGMDVSPPVRF
+1933 AKGIDVSPPVKF

-1950 APQMQQG
+1950 TPQ
-1957 PTGAGQDGPAYADN
+1957 PASPPPGAGQDGPAYADN
-1971 APAGTQMYTYDDDPE
+1971 APPGTQMYTYGHDSE
-1986 LEYARAPGGEWMVRT
+1986 LEYARVPGGGWMIRK
-2001 RGFTTKWTSLPPGG
+2001 RGFTTKWTTLPPGG
-2015 GATGI
+2015 GTTGI
-2020 NTADLEV
+2020 NIVDLER
-2027 NAVPL
+2027 NAEPL
-2032 NAADYYSSLPEQ
+2032 NAASYYSLLPEQ

-2062 TFTNLA
+2062 TFTNSA
-2068 GDETFWAT
+2068 GDEIFWAT
-2076 RKRAASESWENATRV
+2076 RKRSANTSWEEATRV
-2091 TSPTLIQRLADNAVP
+2091 TSPPLIQRLTNNAVP
-2106 RYSTAQHGTTLNQ
+2106 RYSTSQHGTTLNQ

-2140 PPLSEV
+2140 PPLSF
-2146 DPGPNVVNEDVR
+2146 DAPGPNVVNEDVR

-2163 LQGLAATQ
+2163 LEGLAANQ
-2171 DPPSVLSIGH
+2171 DPPSVPSIGIT
-2181 WSSLPGWEVDGR
+2181 PQGVDGR
-2193 FGDRT
+2193 FGPAT
-2198 KISVEALQTWAV
+2198 KASVEALQAWGTNIPMT
-2210 GQDWAT
+2210 GE
-2216 TVSMDGAMDDAT
+2216 MDGAT
-2228 WDALERALTEQAE
+2228 WAALEDALTQQAQ
-2241 AHLEAQAGTGGGI
+2241 ARLDAQAGTGGGI
-2254 LPNLKGEN
+2254 LPNIKGEN
-2262 IMKLLFC
+2262 IMNLLFC
-2269 LLEMGMQDAKT
+2269 LLEMGMQEAAT

-2291 PDWENFVGLPDGNTS
+2291 PDWENFVGVRGNAA
-2306 PNLGPGSN
+2306 PNFGPGSN
-2314 SFAAFIGNPVDF
+2314 SFAAFIGNPVDLP
-2326 KKTKDEGMV
+2326 TTISEIAAGNLT
-2335 FPDSILTYA
+2335 FPDSVLTFA

-2353 RNTIP
+2353 RNSFS
-2358 DDLRGS
+2358 DDLKNN
-2364 IFPKFSMDGVDF
+2364 IFPRISMKGVDF

-2402 KELEDALT
+2402 KELEDAIT

-2415 TATDGPTNVSEEQS
+2415 DGTDGAANLSEEQS
-2429 GERC
+2429 AERC